1 MTSFQ
6 ELCYQKLTKH
16 VPAGKVISYKNLAI
30 LIGKPNAYRAIG
42 NAMNKNPF
50 APKVPCHRV
59 IKSNGHVGGYINGSK
74 IKISL
79 LKKEGVDIN
88 DNGFVTN
95 LENILS
101 NV

>member
-30 LIGKPNAYRAIG
+30 LIGKPNASRAIG

-50 APKVPCHRV
+50 VLRVPCHRV
-59 IKSNGHVGGYINGSK
+59 IKSNGHIGGYIHGS
-74 IKISL
+74 IVKISL
-79 LKKEGVDIN
+79 LKKEGVEIN
-88 DNGFVTN
+88 DKGFVTN
-95 LENILS
+95 QENILTS
-101 NV
+101 I